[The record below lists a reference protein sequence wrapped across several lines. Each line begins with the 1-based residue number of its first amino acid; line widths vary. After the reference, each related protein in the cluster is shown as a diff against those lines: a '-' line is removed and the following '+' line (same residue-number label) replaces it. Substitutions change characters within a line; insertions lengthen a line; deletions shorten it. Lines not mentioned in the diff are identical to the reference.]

1 MGSPDLPTA
10 AVRAR
15 GLEAVDPFT
24 TNGAEE
30 ADGLEG
36 EGERRQISHL
46 PPGAGI
52 PILPSDVIR
61 LL

>member
-1 MGSPDLPTA
+1 M
-10 AVRAR
+10 RAR

-30 ADGLEG
+30 AGGLEREG
-36 EGERRQISHL
+36 EGRQTPIY

>member
-1 MGSPDLPTA
+1 M
-10 AVRAR
+10 RAR

-30 ADGLEG
+30 AGGLERDG
-36 EGERRQISHL
+36 EGRQISHL

-52 PILPSDVIR
+52 PILPSDIIH